1 MSLVRPT
8 SITTCEYLY
17 EIPPRVVGVDLWPQ
31 YDRKDTR
38 HEIYLIMPQ
47 SNKPENP
54 RSEPINQLN
63 CMVGKKRKVNQANDK
78 SQQRLSRVVNWLS
91 NFMDFGVAQQ
101 LEAVYL
107 ILSFLVE
114 DRYMQIAFRRLSKKG
129 FGNSWLKLKSA
140 WQVQSMY

>member
-1 MSLVRPT
+1 M
-8 SITTCEYLY
+8 E
-17 EIPPRVVGVDLWPQ
+17 
-31 YDRKDTR
+31 
-38 HEIYLIMPQ
+38 
-47 SNKPENP
+47 
-54 RSEPINQLN
+54 
-63 CMVGKKRKVNQANDK
+63 
-78 SQQRLSRVVNWLS
+78 
-91 NFMDFGVAQQ
+91 FGVSQQ

>member
-63 CMVGKKRKVNQANDK
+63 CMVGKKD
-78 SQQRLSRVVNWLS
+78 
-91 NFMDFGVAQQ
+91 
-101 LEAVYL
+101 LE
-107 ILSFLVE
+107 
-114 DRYMQIAFRRLSKKG
+114 
-129 FGNSWLKLKSA
+129 N
-140 WQVQSMY
+140 